1 MNYEKRIMYIYTV
14 LWNILKFRMF
24 FNCSFTIFSPHDDV
38 SLTGILPRITFLD
51 TNTTRTCGFI
61 DFANESGVLNDWIN
75 EDRSIEIHVSIQLH
89 S

>member
-1 MNYEKRIMYIYTV
+1 MKYFEISYVFLIAALPFLLPRITLIAA
-14 LWNILKFRMF
+14 LPL
-24 FNCSFTIFSPHDDV
+24 
-38 SLTGILPRITFLD
+38 ILPRITFLD

-75 EDRSIEIHVSIQLH
+75 EDRSIEIHVSIQLY